1 MKEQKV
7 LLFKKTQFI
16 KDMEDLIMVFE
27 AVAELLAERLECEVS
42 EIKMEST
49 FHDLGIDSLDTVDLL
64 MELED
69 KLNISIE
76 LNEKVE
82 TVGDL
87 VTFIEKN

>member
-1 MKEQKV
+1 
-7 LLFKKTQFI
+7 
-16 KDMEDLIMVFE
+16 MVFE

-76 LNEKVE
+76 LNKKVE

>member
-1 MKEQKV
+1 MV
-7 LLFKKTQFI
+7 L
-16 KDMEDLIMVFE
+16 E
-27 AVAELLAERLECEVS
+27 AVAELLADRLECELS
-42 EIKMEST
+42 DIKMEST

-69 KLNISIE
+69 KLDISIE

-87 VTFIEKN
+87 VTFIKKN

>member
-7 LLFKKTQFI
+7 LLLKKQFI

>member
-1 MKEQKV
+1 
-7 LLFKKTQFI
+7 
-16 KDMEDLIMVFE
+16 MVFE

>member
-1 MKEQKV
+1 
-7 LLFKKTQFI
+7 
-16 KDMEDLIMVFE
+16 MVFE

-49 FHDLGIDSLDTVDLL
+49 FHDRIDSLDTVDLL

-76 LNEKVE
+76 LTEKVE